1 MRTAYRQYGKLP
13 IDNLS
18 QSPETKNSM
27 KKKTAH
33 RRAHKASP
41 AKAARPVK
49 RNDDG
54 QYILVVHGW
63 IFLVAFALM
72 LGMGV
77 IVGNYINAQLNGGVP
92 TVAGAQIEAR

>member
-1 MRTAYRQYGKLP
+1 MP
-13 IDNLS
+13 IDKNR
-18 QSPETKNSM
+18 QTPETKISM

-33 RRAHKASP
+33 RRAHKSVP
-41 AKAARPVK
+41 SRTAKAVK
-49 RNDDG
+49 RQDDG
-54 QYILVVHGW
+54 QYMLVVHGW

-77 IVGNYINAQLNGGVP
+77 IVGNYINAQLNNGVP